1 MIFKNVCGPPIAIT
15 SAPIQTSTIPA
26 STANACNTARHDFV
40 PTHEESSQSGKRNA
54 NKSGRKPLPAPSAA
68 APQIANRFS
77 PFQQRQ
83 QQYAVRSEN
92 RARCGRSGP
101 SKLEC
106 QKTGFTKRR
115 NAAATPAQLENI
127 LLPRTNAAARQSP
140 LTMIE
145 IAANVRPASRK
156 TTLTIRPNST
166 KNGYPGGWG

>member
-1 MIFKNVCGPPIAIT
+1 PNDGCLIDKT
-15 SAPIQTSTIPA
+15 SAPVHTITIIKKTRPA
-26 STANACNTARHDFV
+26 TQTARQDFV
-40 PTHEESSQSGKRNA
+40 PTQAEINQSGNKNA
-54 NKSGRKPLPAPSAA
+54 IRSGRNPLPAPSAA

-83 QQYAVRSEN
+83 QQYAVTSEN

-115 NAAATPAQLENI
+115 NAAATPAQRENI